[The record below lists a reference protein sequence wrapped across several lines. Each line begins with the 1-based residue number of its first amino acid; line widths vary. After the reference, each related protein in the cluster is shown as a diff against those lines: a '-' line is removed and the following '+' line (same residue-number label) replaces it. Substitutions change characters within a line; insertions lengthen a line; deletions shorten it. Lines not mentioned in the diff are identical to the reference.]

1 MGGYLIAVQRREP
14 GGQLD
19 DIHGR
24 HSGFQT
30 LTEPSLDIII
40 ERLQS
45 CIMDAKTLQLK
56 MLERIL
62 SMALLQANDDKEKS
76 ANGRHR

>member
-1 MGGYLIAVQRREP
+1 
-14 GGQLD
+14 
-19 DIHGR
+19 
-24 HSGFQT
+24 

-45 CIMDAKTLQLK
+45 CIIDAKTLQLK

-76 ANGRHR
+76 ANGRHQ